1 MSRDSTVIAF
11 RQPDII
17 DDPLTELAREG
28 ARRMLAQVLI
38 AEADAFVA
46 MWKDEKLPDGRDR
59 IVRHGHGPHRAIQTG
74 VGPVEVRR
82 AKVRDRGDVGMEEK
96 IRFSSAILPK
106 WARRTKSLDA
116 LLPVLYLRGVS
127 TGDFQEALAA
137 LLGKDAPNLSPA
149 VISRLTAE
157 WQADYDAWQKRDL
170 SARRYVYVWADGVY
184 LQARMEDNA
193 ECMLVLIGATPEG
206 KKELVGFQTGVRE
219 SAQSWRELLI
229 DVKQRGL
236 EIAPDLAVGDGALGF
251 WKAIEQAFPS
261 TRHQRCWVH
270 KTANVLNKVAL
281 SVQVNM
287 KADLREI
294 YGAPTR
300 AAAETAIDVFAEKYR
315 AKYDKAV
322 VCLTQDRRALLAF
335 FDFPAEHWDHLRT
348 SNPIESVFATVRHRT
363 VRTKG
368 ALSPK
373 TARLMVFK
381 LVNAAAKTWRRL
393 NGENQLPKV
402 VQGVKFQNGIEV
414 AEMPAH
420 HAA

>member
-1 MSRDSTVIAF
+1 MSRDTTVIAL
-11 RQPDII
+11 RQPDAI

-82 AKVRDRGDVGMEEK
+82 AKVRDRGDVEAEEK

-127 TGDFQEALAA
+127 TGDFREALAA

-206 KKELVGFQTGVRE
+206 KKELVGFQTE
-219 SAQSWRELLI
+219 SA
-229 DVKQRGL
+229 
-236 EIAPDLAVGDGALGF
+236 
-251 WKAIEQAFPS
+251 
-261 TRHQRCWVH
+261 
-270 KTANVLNKVAL
+270 
-281 SVQVNM
+281 
-287 KADLREI
+287 
-294 YGAPTR
+294 R
-300 AAAETAIDVFAEKYR
+300 A
-315 AKYDKAV
+315 
-322 VCLTQDRRALLAF
+322 RRAGVNSSSTSSSVASRSR
-335 FDFPAEHWDHLRT
+335 RT
-348 SNPIESVFATVRHRT
+348 SRSATVRSASGRRSRRPFRAPGT
-363 VRTKG
+363 SAVGFTRPPTC
-368 ALSPK
+368 S
-373 TARLMVFK
+373 TRLPSRSRS
-381 LVNAAAKTWRRL
+381 T
-393 NGENQLPKV
+393 
-402 VQGVKFQNGIEV
+402 
-414 AEMPAH
+414 
-420 HAA
+420 